1 MLNGQRILT
10 TALSSVPSP
19 RSLSEFSDENMMEP
33 YNLAI
38 CFGPTLLPIPESKDQ
53 VQYQNLV
60 NELMKH
66 IILCHEEIFAPDGGP
81 VYEKY
86 PSQRSQQSDEIGE
99 APSDVSGGAADG
111 GDGDTDAQSEDGEWP
126 PLGGRGSMAAAGG
139 VGAV

>member
-1 MLNGQRILT
+1 
-10 TALSSVPSP
+10 
-19 RSLSEFSDENMMEP
+19 MEP

-66 IILCHEEIFAPDGGP
+66 IILWHEEIFPRDGGP

-86 PSQRSQQSDEIGE
+86 LSQRNHQSEEIGE
-99 APSDVSGGAADG
+99 APGDASGATADSADG
-111 GDGDTDAQSEDGEWP
+111 DDDTGQSEDGETVQWTGD
-126 PLGGRGSMAAAGG
+126 GGNR
-139 VGAV
+139 VGDNGTEIRSSSKDWWI